1 MEASKPIP
9 AAPGPATPAAA
20 RRWLVNLFVLA
31 HLFMLAVWGWPPSA
45 LRTALISWFQPY
57 VVHLGLW
64 HSWDLFAPNPQK
76 LNASI
81 YAEVVMEDGT
91 RRRWDAPLT
100 EQLGLADRFR
110 LDRHRRWRERVRLD
124 TYRGVWEEASRHV
137 ARQFASATNRPVSII
152 LWRSWQRIP
161 PVDETRDFQPFQRVV
176 ERTNRAA
183 FATFQF
189 KPADF
194 E

>member
-1 MEASKPIP
+1 MEATNP
-9 AAPGPATPAAA
+9 TPADPRPPTQPAA

-31 HLFMLAVWGWPPSA
+31 HLFMLGIWGWPPSA
-45 LRTALISWFQPY
+45 FRSAVTGWFQPY
-57 VVHLGLW
+57 VIHLGLW
-64 HSWDLFAPNPQK
+64 HSWDLFAPSPQK

-81 YAEVVMEDGT
+81 HAELVMEDGT

-100 EQLGLADRFR
+100 EELGLVDRFR

-124 TYRGVWEEASRHV
+124 TYRKVWEEASRHV
-137 ARQFASATNRPVSII
+137 GRQFATATNRPASII
-152 LWRSWQRIP
+152 LWRSWHRIP
-161 PVDETRDFQPFQRVV
+161 PVDETRDFQPFERAVA
-176 ERTNRAA
+176 RTNRAA

-189 KPADF
+189 KPTDF